1 MDGLLKTL
9 EEMSVKLSEKKIKE
23 DRNPSQSLLVKGIE
37 GVVDKHK
44 KIMLQLQQNDSREDA
59 YSISRR

>member
-44 KIMLQLQQNDSREDA
+44 KIMLQLQQNDSREDV
-59 YSISRR
+59 YSISKR